1 MPGDPEP
8 ILYSTSKQGPRARL
22 ASKVGTRSRRRRH
35 ERIFS
40 LTGVDGDSRIVD
52 IGCAHLG
59 LRALAPELD
68 VTGVDIN
75 PAPDYPGPFVQADAT
90 AELPFDDDE
99 FDLAY
104 SSSLIEH
111 LAPEHRQTFAAEV
124 KRVARGWYVQT
135 PAYSFPIEPHAL
147 LPFAHWLPVPLRRQ
161 YWRLGA
167 SGFWEEIHMLR
178 RREMEALFGPPV
190 AERLGPL
197 VKSWVS
203 VKPVT

>member
-1 MPGDPEP
+1 MARDPDP
-8 ILYSTSKQGPRARL
+8 ILYSTSKQGPRARI
-22 ASKVGTRSRRRRH
+22 ASRVAVRARRLRH
-35 ERIFS
+35 ERIFA
-40 LTGVDGDSRIVD
+40 LTGATGATRIMD
-52 IGCAHLG
+52 IGCGPLG
-59 LRALAPELD
+59 LRALAPDLD
-68 VTGVDIN
+68 ITGVDIT
-75 PAPDYPGPFVQADAT
+75 PRPEYPGPFVQADAT
-90 AELPFDDDE
+90 ARLPFEDGE

-111 LAPEHRQTFAAEV
+111 LAPAHRAAFTAEL

-147 LPFAHWLPVPLRRQ
+147 LPFAHWLPVALRRH

-167 SGFWEEIHMLR
+167 AGYWEEIHMLR

-203 VKPVT
+203 VKALV